1 MNDKKASYEELLER
15 LGRAEATLDSLARGE
30 VDLVI
35 GVKEPLVVRL
45 RQVAEEKE
53 RLGRLLEAMMELA
66 PTLIVLT
73 DAEGRILLFNRA
85 SQELTGYSSTEVQG
99 KTIAELF
106 LPTDLS
112 DAPAARFADP
122 SDPALME
129 PHIIPWI
136 TRTGEERLIEW
147 RRTAIES
154 PEGDGHFVMSV
165 GLDVTEHKR
174 AEEEGDRLRA
184 QFWQAQKME
193 AVGRLASGVAHDFNN
208 LLTGIK
214 GFAGFALQAAG
225 PGSQAYEDLTEV
237 LALADNAA
245 GLTQQLLAFSRRQ
258 TLEPVVLNLNE
269 LIADL
274 SRMLTRLLGEDIDL
288 QFLPA
293 ADLGNVRADPGQVEQ
308 VLMNLALNA
317 RDAMP
322 TGGRLT
328 IETANV
334 ELGEEYAAKHVSVV
348 PGPYVMV
355 GVSDTGCGMDEA
367 TQQRLFEP
375 FFTTKKDGKG
385 TGLGLSSVYGIV
397 KQHDGNIWVYSEPG
411 KGTTFKIY
419 LPRVAAEVSERH
431 PSPEFVTGGAETI
444 LLVEDNDAVR
454 DVGRRH
460 LEGLG
465 YTVLCASGPGE
476 AEGVAQRHEGHIDL
490 LLTDVVMP
498 GKSGRELYESL
509 RAQQPDLRVL
519 YMSGYTG
526 NAIVHHGVLEGGTLF
541 LQKPFERKA
550 LADKV
555 RQALEA

>member
-385 TGLGLSSVYGIV
+385 TGLGLSSVYGI
-397 KQHDGNIWVYSEPG
+397 
-411 KGTTFKIY
+411 
-419 LPRVAAEVSERH
+419 
-431 PSPEFVTGGAETI
+431 GGAETI